1 MVIQREKTV
10 AASEVIELYQSAE
23 LIRPVDDESRIQA
36 MFDQS
41 NLIITARVGGRL
53 IGVARTVT
61 DFHYCAYLSD
71 LAVHAD
77 FQKQGIGKQLID
89 ATRMVLGDEVMLLL
103 LSAKN
108 ALSYYP
114 HIGME
119 QCDNAFKYSRKK

>member
-1 MVIQREKTV
+1 MLIQQEKTV
-10 AASEVIELYQSAE
+10 SASEVIELYQSAE
-23 LIRPVDDESRIQA
+23 LVRPVDDVNRIQA
-36 MFDQS
+36 MFDHS
-41 NLIITARVGGRL
+41 NLVVTARVEGRL

-77 FQKQGIGKQLID
+77 YQQQRIGKQLID
-89 ATRMVLGDEVMLLL
+89 ATRLILGDEVMLLL

-119 QCDNAFKYSRKK
+119 QCDNAFKYSWKK